1 MPCIDTIKGVKM
13 YIYSNDHVPPHI
25 HAIYGEYEALISI
38 RDAAILR
45 GELPSNK
52 RKIAFAFVNENFED
66 LLETFYELNPNI
78 QKID

>member
-1 MPCIDTIKGVKM
+1 M
-13 YIYSNDHVPPHI
+13 YIYSYDHVPPHI

-38 RDAAILR
+38 RQVEIIK

-52 RKIAFAFVNENFED
+52 RKIAFAFVTENLEE

-78 QKID
+78 QRIY

>member
-1 MPCIDTIKGVKM
+1 MPCIDTIKGVKI

-38 RDAAILR
+38 REVVVIK

-52 RKIAFAFVNENFED
+52 RKIAFAFVTENLEE

-78 QKID
+78 QRID